1 MCCKGSVR
9 HTGHGFSAGGCV
21 AWHGLSPRP
30 TEYRRFYIRCTR
42 CSAELTFKTDPK
54 NSDYI
59 CEGGAQRNFEPWREE
74 RIISDELA
82 AERAKEE
89 EYNPMKALENRTVDS
104 KREMDILDAL
114 DEIQTRNARSER
126 VNADAVLERMVRDG
140 KMRQALTEQQQD
152 EEDER
157 LAKMIFTGASNGVTE
172 NHALSNENEI
182 VRRIGV
188 REEEYTAS
196 LRNQAKNAAKSIS
209 SVNLRD
215 DGEDGNEEEV
225 DGDLEDLDALV
236 RLSSGS
242 HRMTP
247 TVAPSAAG
255 IASSSTLKRP
265 AATSL
270 DLGIVKKPKP
280 ATIDDVGK
288 GGRKAVQKP
297 TNTTINKPLAKPP
310 LVAALNLLGDYDDED
325 AEDGEP

>member
-1 MCCKGSVR
+1 MIMLGTCILGIVPFLMR
-9 HTGHGFSAGGCV
+9 HEFNDYPVLQLFG
-21 AWHGLSPRP
+21 RK
-30 TEYRRFYIRCTR
+30 RCQ
-42 CSAELTFKTDPK
+42 P
-54 NSDYI
+54 
-59 CEGGAQRNFEPWREE
+59 
-74 RIISDELA
+74 
-82 AERAKEE
+82 
-89 EYNPMKALENRTVDS
+89 
-104 KREMDILDAL
+104 IL
-114 DEIQTRNARSER
+114 
-126 VNADAVLERMVRDG
+126 VNACSYHPFLFNYNILLFVSCL
-140 KMRQALTEQQQD
+140 
-152 EEDER
+152 
-157 LAKMIFTGASNGVTE
+157 
-172 NHALSNENEI
+172 NESKFI
-182 VRRIGV
+182 YKYAII
-188 REEEYTAS
+188 
-196 LRNQAKNAAKSIS
+196 Q
-209 SVNLRD
+209 
-215 DGEDGNEEEV
+215 EV